1 MSKYI
6 ILFILFPLI
15 LSCKQDKDNTG
26 NFKKNQYYKIDAVV
40 PNVGN
45 MKNITLEARENKIS
59 LDTLIPI
66 EISEKQSKNVYE
78 KYGLDFTGNCYACDL
93 AEFVIED
100 GKIVISNV
108 CDPREYSKYDILE
121 LINKEKKIEI
131 KTERYSF
138 IFLRIE
144 DEPIFK
150 LKISNYDI
158 NNSALRMSD
167 FYTFK
172 KNLIKFETDV
182 CGDFDG

>member
-6 ILFILFPLI
+6 ILFILSTLI
-15 LSCKQDKDNTG
+15 LSCKQDKDTG
-26 NFKKNQYYKIDAVV
+26 NLKKIQYFKIDTVL

-45 MKNITLEARENKIS
+45 TKNITLEARENKIS

-66 EISEKQSKNVYE
+66 EISEIQSKNVYE

-108 CDPREYSKYDILE
+108 CDPNEYSKYDILE
-121 LINKEKKIEI
+121 LINEEKKIEI

-144 DEPIFK
+144 DEPVFK
-150 LKISNYDI
+150 LKLSNYDI

-172 KNLIKFETDV
+172 KNLIKFEADP